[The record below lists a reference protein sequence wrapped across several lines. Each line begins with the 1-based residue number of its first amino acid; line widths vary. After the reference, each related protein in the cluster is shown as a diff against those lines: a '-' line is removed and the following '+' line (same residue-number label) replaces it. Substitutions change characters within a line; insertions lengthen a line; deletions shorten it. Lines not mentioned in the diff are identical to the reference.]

1 MSIMEVFGCFK
12 LILAHEFIRFDS
24 LGTSL
29 GGLDIPIV
37 KLTNKNEDSEQYEDK
52 PILVVIG
59 RQHPGETHSSF
70 IIHGFI
76 NFLASK

>member
-1 MSIMEVFGCFK
+1 M
-12 LILAHEFIRFDS
+12 RFDS